1 MTIYQAS
8 VLLLLRSIK
17 NHQDLSAE
25 QTLEKLLTQI
35 NGLQKVVKD
44 LIFRGERFM
53 SVFLKQLRKTKSFIN
68 FAL

>member
-1 MTIYQAS
+1 MTIYQTS
-8 VLLLLRSIK
+8 VLQLLHSIK

-53 SVFLKQLRKTKSFIN
+53 SVFLKQL
-68 FAL
+68 